1 MFIGI
6 WGVVVVMALLVIFW
20 HSYLKAWVEQRK
32 RRRWQREQREGFRPV
47 HGPRRTYHRHRRE
60 FDGERWPEVE

>member
-32 RRRWQREQREGFRPV
+32 RRRWQREQREGF
-47 HGPRRTYHRHRRE
+47 
-60 FDGERWPEVE
+60 